1 MKKIIGILL
10 VSLFGLFL
18 MGCQT
23 DDTVYSVIVPAGGPA
38 LSQMYVQDNSD
49 RYAVDVVNGPDP
61 LIAAFGSA
69 SHDFIF
75 APTNVGAK
83 LYTANPAYIFIAAIS
98 FGSYY
103 LVTDTDEQFNLSYLE
118 GKDIVVFGQNQTSD
132 IIIQYV
138 LEENG
143 ISATFTY
150 VDSVATALSLWVADH
165 SKIVMTAEPSLSV
178 LLASNPTLDV
188 IDLQDEYEA
197 ITGTDSYPQAGVFA
211 KATLTNKQIDN
222 FLEDL
227 EASIAKVNS
236 DLEDSANLAVALEYG
251 FSYDVLLTAIPNSH
265 LDFVSALDVK
275 LSLEAYFS
283 IILDVNPVLIGG
295 ALPVDGFYYQP

>member
-1 MKKIIGILL
+1 MKKIIGIML
-10 VSLFGLFL
+10 VAIFGLFL

-23 DDTVYSVIVPAGGPA
+23 DDTIYSVIVPAGGPA
-38 LSQMYVQDNSD
+38 LSQMYLQDNSD

-61 LIAAFGSA
+61 LIAAFGA
-69 SHDFIF
+69 GTHDFIF

-83 LYTANPAYIFIAAIS
+83 LYTANPSYIFIAAIS
-98 FGSYY
+98 FGSYF
-103 LVTDTDEQFNLSYLE
+103 LVTDSSEDFTIASLE

-138 LEENG
+138 LQENN
-143 ISATFTY
+143 ITATFTY

-165 SKIVMTAEPSLSV
+165 SKIIMTAEPSLSV

-197 ITGTDSYPQAGVFA
+197 ITGSDSYPQAGVFA
-211 KATLTNKQIDN
+211 KATLTNKQIDS

-227 EASIAKVNS
+227 EASIAQVNA
-236 DLEDSANLAVALEYG
+236 EVEESAALAVELGYG
-251 FSYDVLLTAIPNSH
+251 FAQNVLLTAIPNSH

-275 LSLEAYFS
+275 LSLEAYFT